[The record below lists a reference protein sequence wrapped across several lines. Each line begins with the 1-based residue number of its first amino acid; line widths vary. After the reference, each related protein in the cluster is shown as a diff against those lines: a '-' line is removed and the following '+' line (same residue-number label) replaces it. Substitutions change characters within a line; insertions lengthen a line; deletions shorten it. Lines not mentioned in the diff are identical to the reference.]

1 MTEQTTVKAGW
12 LARSLAGHD
21 KGQWYVIV
29 RADETGIYV
38 ADGRLRKA
46 GNPKRKNPRHLQ
58 VCKREDLTLPDGAG
72 LSDLRTEANSL
83 AIRSEQIRYILRQ
96 FEKQQAQKISNK
108 KLEE

>member
-1 MTEQTTVKAGW
+1 MTEQTTAKAGW

-46 GNPKRKNPRHLQ
+46 QNPKRKNLRHLQ
-58 VCKREDLTLPDGAG
+58 ICKREDLALPDGTM
-72 LSDLRTEANSL
+72 LSDARTERNTL
-83 AIRSEQIRYILRQ
+83 TLRNEQIRYILRQ
-96 FEKQQAQKISNK
+96 FEKQQQ
-108 KLEE
+108 EQ